1 MFGLGHWEI
10 LILIIV
16 VLVVFGAGRLPQVG
30 SSLGKGI
37 RNFRKSLKE
46 DNPEEIEA
54 AEKKQI
60 EDKKDKQD

>member
-16 VLVVFGAGRLPQVG
+16 VLLVFGAGRLPQVG

-46 DNPEEIEA
+46 DPPEEA
-54 AEKKQI
+54 NATDKKQL
-60 EDKKDKQD
+60 EDKKDAED

>member
-16 VLVVFGAGRLPQVG
+16 VLLVFGAGRLPQVG

-46 DNPEEIEA
+46 DSPDEVESSG
-54 AEKKQI
+54 KKQI
-60 EDKKDKQD
+60 EDNKDK

>member
-16 VLVVFGAGRLPQVG
+16 ILVVFGAGRLPQVG

-46 DNPEEIEA
+46 DASEEIEA

-60 EDKKDKQD
+60 EDKKDK